1 MPDAWRVAAMG
12 REAAPQKGTFRE
24 WRCAGDIP
32 KSCLVTDGSRCIG
45 ANQARKLGAADP
57 MAASEKA
64 RQTNLRIG
72 GLTRL
77 AAPGRQDSLV
87 TGSYL
92 VSELRGS
99 YSTAN
104 LKGSISGQCP
114 LETTIYWNSNDWS
127 AANCCPSGHSGYLVG
142 NFVVIV
148 ENLSHHVA
156 RLHKIKLFQPVQ
168 LFPNSAPSFF
178 MIFNQRPQPRLVLL
192 AIKPAL

>member
-1 MPDAWRVAAMG
+1 MG

-77 AAPGRQDSLV
+77 AAPGRIL
-87 TGSYL
+87 THGFL
-92 VSELRGS
+92 
-99 YSTAN
+99 
-104 LKGSISGQCP
+104 
-114 LETTIYWNSNDWS
+114 
-127 AANCCPSGHSGYLVG
+127 
-142 NFVVIV
+142 
-148 ENLSHHVA
+148 
-156 RLHKIKLFQPVQ
+156 
-168 LFPNSAPSFF
+168 
-178 MIFNQRPQPRLVLL
+178 LL
-192 AIKPAL
+192 AACAIQSA

>member
-1 MPDAWRVAAMG
+1 MG

-77 AAPGRQDSLV
+77 AAPGRLYALSIWPESSRTFLQLPIVAGQMSF
-87 TGSYL
+87 
-92 VSELRGS
+92 LRAS
-99 YSTAN
+99 
-104 LKGSISGQCP
+104 C
-114 LETTIYWNSNDWS
+114 
-127 AANCCPSGHSGYLVG
+127 
-142 NFVVIV
+142 
-148 ENLSHHVA
+148 
-156 RLHKIKLFQPVQ
+156 
-168 LFPNSAPSFF
+168 
-178 MIFNQRPQPRLVLL
+178 
-192 AIKPAL
+192 

>member
-1 MPDAWRVAAMG
+1 MANAEHCSQSPMSCQHASRFAEKLLEAHPKHCLMPDAWRVAAMG

-77 AAPGRQDSLV
+77 AAPGRSV
-87 TGSYL
+87 SSENPRNAVICIHGTGSG
-92 VSELRGS
+92 E
-99 YSTAN
+99 
-104 LKGSISGQCP
+104 K
-114 LETTIYWNSNDWS
+114 
-127 AANCCPSGHSGYLVG
+127 GHSPAC
-142 NFVVIV
+142 NMMN
-148 ENLSHHVA
+148 NLTAVPRTGSGA
-156 RLHKIKLFQPVQ
+156 PV
-168 LFPNSAPSFF
+168 SA
-178 MIFNQRPQPRLVLL
+178 NR
-192 AIKPAL
+192 

>member
-1 MPDAWRVAAMG
+1 MANAEHCSQSPMSCQHASRFAEKLLEAHPKHCLMPDAWRVAAMG

-77 AAPGRQDSLV
+77 AAPGREFEFDIAPV
-87 TGSYL
+87 
-92 VSELRGS
+92 
-99 YSTAN
+99 
-104 LKGSISGQCP
+104 SGQSRTSLSGVWP
-114 LETTIYWNSNDWS
+114 LWS
-127 AANCCPSGHSGYLVG
+127 KKPNWCSRPEAEIQHIGRAAV
-142 NFVVIV
+142 
-148 ENLSHHVA
+148 
-156 RLHKIKLFQPVQ
+156 
-168 LFPNSAPSFF
+168 
-178 MIFNQRPQPRLVLL
+178 
-192 AIKPAL
+192 

>member
-1 MPDAWRVAAMG
+1 MANAEHCSQSPMSCQHASRFAEKLLEAHPKHCLMPDAWRVAAMG

-77 AAPGRQDSLV
+77 AAPGRVPTSARIKFNLRERQVDSV
-87 TGSYL
+87 W
-92 VSELRGS
+92 R
-99 YSTAN
+99 
-104 LKGSISGQCP
+104 
-114 LETTIYWNSNDWS
+114 
-127 AANCCPSGHSGYLVG
+127 
-142 NFVVIV
+142 
-148 ENLSHHVA
+148 
-156 RLHKIKLFQPVQ
+156 R
-168 LFPNSAPSFF
+168 SAPSVFSPANDCCR
-178 MIFNQRPQPRLVLL
+178 IAKLTVILKNQ
-192 AIKPAL
+192 

>member
-1 MPDAWRVAAMG
+1 MPDAWRVVAMG

-77 AAPGRQDSLV
+77 AAPGRVRKYSPPYRMPVRVALLPV
-87 TGSYL
+87 AVMKSY
-92 VSELRGS
+92 VSG
-99 YSTAN
+99 
-104 LKGSISGQCP
+104 
-114 LETTIYWNSNDWS
+114 
-127 AANCCPSGHSGYLVG
+127 
-142 NFVVIV
+142 
-148 ENLSHHVA
+148 
-156 RLHKIKLFQPVQ
+156 
-168 LFPNSAPSFF
+168 
-178 MIFNQRPQPRLVLL
+178 
-192 AIKPAL
+192 